1 MASGSFLYIPRRHG
15 LLSLVKTDLR
25 QSLEDASLDQEAVGD
40 APAVF
45 VIAADYGRTEKK
57 YKSRAERYVKMEVG
71 HACQNLLLQ
80 AAALGLG
87 GVSIGAFDDDVV
99 QELLN
104 MPSTQEPLYVVPIGR
119 PK

>member
-1 MASGSFLYIPRRHG
+1 M
-15 LLSLVKTDLR
+15 
-25 QSLEDASLDQEAVGD
+25 
-40 APAVF
+40 F

-57 YKSRAERYVKMEVG
+57 YRSRAERYVKMEAG

-80 AAALGLG
+80 ATAIGLG

-99 QELLN
+99 QELLD

-119 PK
+119 PN